1 MDNQQERVREDSLRD
16 VPFLVYESAQAR
28 AERTIKRLII
38 ALIMTII
45 LLFLSNAFWIH
56 EWSQYDFE
64 TVSYAQDGTGLNS
77 INLGQQGDVRYE
89 PNPYYQTETPEE
101 TRGN

>member
-1 MDNQQERVREDSLRD
+1 MDNQQERVREDSLRV

-56 EWSQYDFE
+56 EWSSYDWE
-64 TVSYAQDGTGLNS
+64 NEEIVYTQDGRGLNS
-77 INLGQQGDVRYE
+77 INFGSQGDLNNE
-89 PNPYYQTETPEE
+89 PNLDYSATEEDTP
-101 TRGN
+101 